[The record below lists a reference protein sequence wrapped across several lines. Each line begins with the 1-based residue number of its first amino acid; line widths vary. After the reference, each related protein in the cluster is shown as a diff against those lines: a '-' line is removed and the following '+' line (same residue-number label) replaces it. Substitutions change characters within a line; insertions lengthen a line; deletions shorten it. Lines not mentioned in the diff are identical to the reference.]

1 MPDQRD
7 DKLSTPSESQG
18 GAKARAKARADE
30 KPSPD
35 APQGQNP
42 DQGQAKPENKPSPL
56 KNPAVRVGLIIAGLV
71 ILAGIVIFLIIW
83 WTHGRFVQ
91 STNDAYLQ
99 ADKVTVSPKIQGY
112 VEKVLVADNQIV
124 KAGQPLVQI
133 DGSTYQTALD
143 QQTAAVN
150 ARQADIIAAQKQ
162 VAQQRA
168 ALDQA
173 EATLSGAQATSDYAR
188 NEAARYR
195 NLSAQGVETAE
206 RSAQA
211 ANQSDQATAQ
221 ARANAAAV
229 HQAHLQIATMQAQ
242 VGQADAQLRAAQAQ
256 VESAQINV
264 NDTLLRAS
272 VAGRV
277 GDRTVRV
284 GQFVSPGTRL
294 MDVVPVTDIYLVAN
308 FKETQIGRMRV
319 GQAAIVKI
327 DALQGRKIDAVI
339 DSFAPGTG
347 AQFALLPPE
356 NATGNFTKIV
366 QRVPVRFRLNVRD
379 EDRAVLLPGLSATVK
394 VDTTKAPVAGQ

>member
-1 MPDQRD
+1 MADQRD
-7 DKLSTPSESQG
+7 DKLNTPPAPQG
-18 GAKARAKARADE
+18 KGEAKAKPPADE

-35 APQGQNP
+35 APKEE
-42 DQGQAKPENKPSPL
+42 AKPADKPSPL
-56 KNPAVRVGLIIAGLV
+56 KNPAVRLGLIIAGLV
-71 ILAGIVIFLIIW
+71 ILAGVVIFLLVW

-124 KAGQPLVQI
+124 QAGQPLVQI
-133 DGSTYQTALD
+133 DAATYQTALD
-143 QQTAAVN
+143 QQVAAVN
-150 ARQADIIAAQKQ
+150 ARQADIVAAQKQ

-173 EATLSGAQATSDYAR
+173 QATFTGAQATSDFAR
-188 NEAARYR
+188 SEANRYR

-211 ANQSDQATAQ
+211 ANQSDQAAAQ

-229 HQAHLQIATMQAQ
+229 HQAQLQIATMQAQ
-242 VGQADAQLRAAQAQ
+242 VGQAEAQLRAAQAQ

-264 NDTLLRAS
+264 NDTILRAS
-272 VAGRV
+272 VAGRI
-277 GDRTVRV
+277 GDKTVRI
-284 GQFVSPGTRL
+284 GQFVAPGTRL

-319 GQAAIVKI
+319 GQAATVKI
-327 DALQGRKIDAVI
+327 DALQGRKVDAVI

-366 QRVPVRFRLNVRD
+366 QRVPVRFRLKVRD
-379 EDRAVLLPGLSATVK
+379 EDRAVLLPGLSATVT
-394 VDTTKAPVAGQ
+394 VDTTKPPVNAR